1 MEVDFVT
8 NLREEGLIDQDTY
21 QKILDIHRD
30 TGAGFHTILLNN
42 YILSGSLLLE
52 RLENYYETP
61 GIMLDELEIE
71 REAIEAVP
79 EKVAR
84 DLQVI
89 PLFVLGD
96 TIGIGVEDP
105 YNVDTLDYVKVLTG
119 LKVQPFL
126 CLGSGILHKLDEVYA
141 VKDSIQKAIK
151 TISDDKRSMESA
163 GEYLEDIQMRV
174 EESSAPVVQLV
185 NHFLHQGFV
194 MGASDIHLEPLG
206 NRISL
211 RYRIDG
217 ILHEFPGPPKILY
230 PSIISR
236 IKILSDMDLAERRHP
251 QDGRINKIVYG
262 QQIDY
267 RISVIP
273 FIYGEGIVIRILAKK
288 ARFDLEE
295 LGFEKDDYIKIMK
308 IISRPFGLVLVTGPT
323 GAGKST
329 SLFAILN
336 QLNSP
341 EKKIITLEDPV
352 EHRLDGIMQLQTR
365 EEIGLSY
372 KEGLKSVLRHDPDIV
387 MLGEIRDK
395 QSADITIRLALTG
408 HLVLSTLHTS
418 DASTS
423 IDRLIEMGVPSYLV
437 SETLIAALAQRLLR
451 KLCDKCKKPD
461 ETITR
466 EKLKELTSRLYDFPE
481 DISVYKPVGCNDCN
495 KFGFRG
501 RTAIYEIMLNDWN
514 LRTAV
519 PIRNFDSS
527 HVRAYLRSR
536 NVRSLRESGLLKAL
550 QGVTSLKEVYA
561 NTVEDVY
568 E

>member
-1 MEVDFVT
+1 MEIEFVT
-8 NLREEGLIDQDTY
+8 KLREEGLIDGDTY

-30 TGAGFHTILLNN
+30 TGAGFHTILLDN
-42 YILSGSLLLE
+42 YIISEELLLE
-52 RLENYYETP
+52 RLETYYETP
-61 GIMLDELEIE
+61 GIMLDTLEIE
-71 REAIEAVP
+71 KEAIEAIP
-79 EKVAR
+79 EKTAR
-84 DLQVI
+84 ELSVI
-89 PLFVLGD
+89 PIFVMGD
-96 TIGIGVEDP
+96 TIGLGVEDP

-126 CLGSGILHKLDEVYA
+126 CLGGGILHKLDEVYA

-151 TISDDKRSMESA
+151 TISDDKRSSEAA

-185 NHFLHQGFV
+185 NHFLRQGFI

-236 IKILSDMDLAERRHP
+236 IKILADMDLAERRHP
-251 QDGRINKIVYG
+251 QDGRINKLVYG
-262 QQIDY
+262 QQIDF
-267 RISVIP
+267 RVSVIP
-273 FIYGEGIVIRILAKK
+273 FIYGEGVVIRILAKK
-288 ARFDLEE
+288 ARFRLEE
-295 LGFEKDDYIKIMK
+295 LGFEKDDYNNILRIS
-308 IISRPFGLVLVTGPT
+308 SRPFGLILVTGPT

-329 SLFAILN
+329 TLFAVLN
-336 QLNSP
+336 YLNSP

-352 EHRLDGIMQLQTR
+352 EHRLDGVMQLQAR
-365 EEIGLSY
+365 EDIGLSY
-372 KEGLKSVLRHDPDIV
+372 TEGLKAVLRHDPDIV

-423 IDRLIEMGVPSYLV
+423 IDRLIEMGVPPYLV

-451 KLCDKCKKPD
+451 KLCDKCKQPD
-461 ETITR
+461 ETVTK

-481 DISVYKPVGCNDCN
+481 EFSLFKPIGCDECN
-495 KFGFRG
+495 NFGFRG
-501 RTAIYEIMLNDWN
+501 RTAIYEMLINDWN

-527 HVRAYLRSR
+527 HVRAYLRSK

-550 QGVTSLKEVYA
+550 QGITSLKEVYA